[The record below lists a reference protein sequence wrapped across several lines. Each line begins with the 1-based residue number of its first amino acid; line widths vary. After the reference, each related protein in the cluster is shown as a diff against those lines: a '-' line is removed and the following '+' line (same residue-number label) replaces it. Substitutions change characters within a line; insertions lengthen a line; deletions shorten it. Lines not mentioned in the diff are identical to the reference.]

1 MMICSTCKGK
11 GMYGLPHCPVM
22 KRFHTQVRTA
32 PRQEFMGSSPSLFI
46 GSHGYPRVTGGPL
59 MINDADN
66 PPSWVAS
73 GLGIDDI
80 VDIRART
87 IRGISQVTSYLPAL
101 QELAISSIP
110 LDVEVLFTRPVSF
123 DLTFDGTVAP
133 VGLSGDLAKMKVID
147 NPRIEPSVDR
157 VTSDT
162 DLGAMGACSELHQ
175 SGIDVYQIS
184 RLMSGGLIGRR
195 RKVVPTRW
203 SITAVDDSVSSALKQ
218 KIARYTPIDHI
229 RVFSH
234 VLYANRIVVVLLP
247 GDWRYEMIERWQAQ
261 SLWSGET
268 DSITVDRE
276 GMKKKGYSPISGA
289 YYSARLAVA
298 EYLDATRQC
307 ARVIVI
313 RSVSADY
320 WAPLGTWVI
329 REATRGAMKQPGIS
343 CETVDEAVTRAGMA
357 SGFPGWEG
365 YSTLLPE
372 IRTQRTL
379 FDFRP

>member
-1 MMICSTCKGK
+1 MMCATCKGK
-11 GMYGLPHCPVM
+11 GMCGLPHCPVM
-22 KRFHTQVRTA
+22 KRFYAQAGTA
-32 PRQEFMGSSPSLFI
+32 PVREFMGYSPSLFI
-46 GSHGYPRVTGGPL
+46 GSYGYPRVAGGPL
-59 MINDADN
+59 LIDDADN

-73 GLGIDDI
+73 GLGIEDI
-80 VDIRART
+80 VGIRART
-87 IRGISQVTSYLPAL
+87 IRGTSQVTPYLPAL

-110 LDVEVLFTRPVSF
+110 LDVEVRFTRPVSF

-133 VGLSGDLAKMKVID
+133 VGLSGSLERMKVID
-147 NPRIEPSVDR
+147 NPKVDPSVDR

-184 RLMSGGLIGRR
+184 GLMSGGLIGRR

-203 SITAVDDSVSSALKQ
+203 SITAVDDSVSITLKQ
-218 KIARYTPIDHI
+218 KIALYSSIDHI
-229 RVFSH
+229 RVFSND
-234 VLYANRIVVVLLP
+234 LYANRIVVVLLP
-247 GDWRYEMIERWQAQ
+247 GDWRYEMIERWEPQ
-261 SLWSGET
+261 SLWSGERE
-268 DSITVDRE
+268 SITVDRE

-298 EYLDATRQC
+298 EYLEATRQC

-329 REATRGAMKQPGIS
+329 REATRGAMKKPGIP
-343 CETVDEAVTRAGMA
+343 CETVDEAVTIAGMA
-357 SGFPGWEG
+357 SRFPGWGG

-379 FDFRP
+379 FDFRF

>member
-1 MMICSTCKGK
+1 VMCATCKGK
-11 GMYGLPHCPVM
+11 GMCGLPHCPVM
-22 KRFHTQVRTA
+22 KRFHAQARTA
-32 PRQEFMGSSPSLFI
+32 PVTEFMGLSPSLFI
-46 GSHGYPRVTGGPL
+46 GSYGYPRVTGGPL
-59 MINDADN
+59 LIDDADK
-66 PPSWVAS
+66 PPSWVAA

-87 IRGISQVTSYLPAL
+87 IRGTSMVTPYLPAL
-101 QELAISSIP
+101 QELAISSVP
-110 LDVEVLFTRPVSF
+110 LDVEVRFTRPVSF

-133 VGLSGDLAKMKVID
+133 VGLSGSLEKMKVID
-147 NPRIEPSVDR
+147 NPKVNPSVDR

-162 DLGAMGACSELHQ
+162 DLGAVGACSELHR

-184 RLMSGGLIGRR
+184 HLLSGGLIGRR

-203 SITAVDDSVSSALKQ
+203 SITAVDDSVSTALKQ
-218 KIARYTPIDHI
+218 RIARYTPIDHI

-234 VLYANRIVVVLLP
+234 ELYANRIVVILMP
-247 GDWRYEMIERWQAQ
+247 GDWRYEMIERWEAR
-261 SLWSGET
+261 SLWSGES

-298 EYLDATRQC
+298 EYLEATRQC

-329 REATRGAMKQPGIS
+329 REAARGAMKQPGIA
-343 CETVDEAVTRAGMA
+343 CETVGEAIRLVGLA
-357 SGFPGWEG
+357 SGFQGWEG

-379 FDFRP
+379 FDYGP

>member
-1 MMICSTCKGK
+1 MMCATCKGK
-11 GMYGLPHCPVM
+11 GMCGLPHCPVM
-22 KRFHTQVRTA
+22 KRFQAQVRA
-32 PRQEFMGSSPSLFI
+32 SPGREFMGSSPSLFI

-59 MINDADN
+59 LVDDADN

-73 GLGIDDI
+73 GLGIEDI

-87 IRGISQVTSYLPAL
+87 IRGTSPVTPYLPAL
-101 QELAISSIP
+101 QELAISSVP
-110 LDVEVLFTRPVSF
+110 LDVEVRFTRPVSF
-123 DLTFDGTVAP
+123 DLAFDGTVAP
-133 VGLSGDLAKMKVID
+133 VGLSGSLEKMKVID
-147 NPRIEPSVDR
+147 NPKVDPSVDR

-162 DLGAMGACSELHQ
+162 DLGAMGACADLHR

-184 RLMSGGLIGRR
+184 HLMSGGLIGRR
-195 RKVVPTRW
+195 RRVVPTRW

-218 KIARYTPIDHI
+218 KIARYTPTDHI
-229 RVFSH
+229 QVFSND
-234 VLYANRIVVVLLP
+234 LYANRIVVVLLP
-247 GDWRYEMIERWQAQ
+247 GDWRYEMIERWEAQ
-261 SLWSGET
+261 SLWSGES

-329 REATRGAMKQPGIS
+329 REAARGAMKRPVIS
-343 CETVDEAVTRAGMA
+343 CETIDEAVTIAGAA
-357 SGFPGWEG
+357 SGFPGWAG
-365 YSTLLPE
+365 HSTLLPE
-372 IRTQRTL
+372 IRTQKRL
-379 FDFRP
+379 FDYFT

>member
-1 MMICSTCKGK
+1 MMCATCKGK
-11 GMYGLPHCPVM
+11 GMCGLPQCPVM
-22 KRFHTQVRTA
+22 KRFHAHARTV
-32 PRQEFMGSSPSLFI
+32 PRQEFMGASPSLFI
-46 GSHGYPRVTGGPL
+46 GSCGYPRVTGGPL
-59 MINDADN
+59 MINDADD

-87 IRGISQVTSYLPAL
+87 IRGISPVASYLPAL
-101 QELAISSIP
+101 QELAISSVP
-110 LDVEVLFTRPVSF
+110 LDVEVRFTRPVSF
-123 DLTFDGTVAP
+123 DLTFDGTVTP
-133 VGLSGDLAKMKVID
+133 VGLSGSLEKMKVID
-147 NPRIEPSVDR
+147 NPKVDPSVDR

-162 DLGAMGACSELHQ
+162 DLGAMGACSELHR

-184 RLMSGGLIGRR
+184 HLMSGGLIGRR

-203 SITAVDDSVSSALKQ
+203 SITAVDDAVSSSLKQ
-218 KIARYTPIDHI
+218 KIVRYTPVDQI
-229 RVFSH
+229 RVFSNH
-234 VLYANRIVVVLLP
+234 LYANRIVVMLLP
-247 GDWRYEMIERWQAQ
+247 GDWRYEMIERWERQ
-261 SLWSGET
+261 SLWSGES

-276 GMKKKGYSPISGA
+276 GLKKRGYSPISGA

-298 EYLDATRQC
+298 EYLEATRQC

-313 RSVSADY
+313 RSVSAEY

-329 REATRGAMKQPGIS
+329 REATRGAMKQPGIP
-343 CETVDEAVTRAGMA
+343 CETVGEAVMRAGIA

-372 IRTQRTL
+372 IRNQRTL
-379 FDFRP
+379 FDFGT

>member
-1 MMICSTCKGK
+1 
-11 GMYGLPHCPVM
+11 M
-22 KRFHTQVRTA
+22 KRFHAQVRTA
-32 PRQEFMGSSPSLFI
+32 PKKEFMGLSPSLFI
-46 GSHGYPRVTGGPL
+46 GSCGYPTVTGGPL
-59 MINDADN
+59 LIDDADN
-66 PPSWVAS
+66 PPSWVAA

-87 IRGISQVTSYLPAL
+87 IRGTCMVTPYLPAL
-101 QELAISSIP
+101 QELAISSVP
-110 LDVEVLFTRPVSF
+110 LDVEVRFTRPVSF

-133 VGLSGDLAKMKVID
+133 VGLSGSLEKMTVID
-147 NPRIEPSVDR
+147 NPKVDPSVDR

-162 DLGAMGACSELHQ
+162 DLGAVRACSELHR

-184 RLMSGGLIGRR
+184 HLLSGGLIGRR

-203 SITAVDDSVSSALKQ
+203 SITAVDDSVSTTLKQ

-229 RVFSH
+229 HVFSH
-234 VLYANRIVVVLLP
+234 ELYGNRIIVVLLP
-247 GDWRYEMIERWQAQ
+247 GDWRYEMIERWEAR
-261 SLWSGET
+261 SLWSGES

-276 GMKKKGYSPISGA
+276 GLKKKGYSPISGA

-298 EYLDATRQC
+298 EYLEATRQC

-329 REATRGAMKQPGIS
+329 REAARGAMKQPGIT
-343 CETVDEAVTRAGMA
+343 CETVEEAIRWVGLA
-357 SGFPGWEG
+357 SGFQGWEC

-379 FDFRP
+379 FDFGS

>member
-1 MMICSTCKGK
+1 MMCATCKGK
-11 GMYGLPHCPVM
+11 GMCGLPHCPVM
-22 KRFHTQVRTA
+22 KRFHVQVRAA
-32 PRQEFMGSSPSLFI
+32 PLKEFMGLSPSLFI
-46 GSHGYPRVTGGPL
+46 GSYGYPRVTGGPL
-59 MINDADN
+59 LIDDADN

-73 GLGIDDI
+73 GLGIEDI

-87 IRGISQVTSYLPAL
+87 IRGTSAVTPYLPAL
-101 QELAISSIP
+101 QELAISSVP
-110 LDVEVLFTRPVSF
+110 LDVEVRFTRPVTF

-133 VGLSGDLAKMKVID
+133 VGLSGSLEKMKVID
-147 NPRIEPSVDR
+147 NPKVDPCVDR

-175 SGIDVYQIS
+175 SGIDVYRIS
-184 RLMSGGLIGRR
+184 HLMSGGLIGRR

-203 SITAVDDSVSSALKQ
+203 SITAVDDSVSTALKH

-229 RVFSH
+229 RVFPYE
-234 VLYANRIVVVLLP
+234 LYANRIVVVLLP
-247 GDWRYEMIERWQAQ
+247 GDWRYEMIERWEAQ
-261 SLWSGET
+261 SLWSGES

-298 EYLDATRQC
+298 EYLEATRQC
-307 ARVIVI
+307 ARVIVL

-329 REATRGAMKQPGIS
+329 REAARGAMKQPGIA
-343 CETVDEAVTRAGMA
+343 CETVNDAVTIAGMV
-357 SGFPGWEG
+357 SGFPGWDR

-372 IRTQRTL
+372 MRTQKTL

>member
-1 MMICSTCKGK
+1 
-11 GMYGLPHCPVM
+11 
-22 KRFHTQVRTA
+22 
-32 PRQEFMGSSPSLFI
+32 
-46 GSHGYPRVTGGPL
+46 

-87 IRGISQVTSYLPAL
+87 IRGVSQVTPYLSAL
-101 QELAISSIP
+101 QELAISSVP
-110 LDVEVLFTRPVSF
+110 LDVEVRFTRPVSF

-133 VGLSGDLAKMKVID
+133 VGLSGSLERMKVID
-147 NPRIEPSVDR
+147 NPKVDPSVDR

-184 RLMSGGLIGRR
+184 HLMSGGLIGRR

-218 KIARYTPIDHI
+218 NIARYTQVDHI
-229 RVFSH
+229 QVFTCE
-234 VLYANRIVVVLLP
+234 LYANRIVVVLLP
-247 GDWRYEMIERWQAQ
+247 GDWRFEMIERWEKN
-261 SLWSGET
+261 SLWSGES

-298 EYLDATRQC
+298 EYLEATRQC

-329 REATRGAMKQPGIS
+329 REATRGAMKQPAIS
-343 CETVDEAVTRAGMA
+343 CETVDQAVLMAGIA
-357 SGFPGWEG
+357 SGFSGWEG
-365 YSTLLPE
+365 HSTLLPE
-372 IRTQRTL
+372 IRNQRTL
-379 FDFRP
+379 FDFRS

>member
-1 MMICSTCKGK
+1 MKCATCKGK
-11 GMYGLPHCPVM
+11 GMCGLPQCPVM
-22 KRFHTQVRTA
+22 KRFHAQLRSS
-32 PRQEFMGSSPSLFI
+32 PGKEFMGSSPSLFI
-46 GSHGYPRVTGGPL
+46 GSYGYPRMTGGPL
-59 MINDADN
+59 LVDDADN

-87 IRGISQVTSYLPAL
+87 IRGTARITSYLPEL
-101 QELAISSIP
+101 QELAISSVP
-110 LDVEVLFTRPVSF
+110 LDVEVGFTRPVSF
-123 DLTFDGTVAP
+123 DLTFDGTIAP
-133 VGLSGDLAKMKVID
+133 VGLSGSLEKMKVID
-147 NPRIEPSVDR
+147 NPKVDPTVDR

-162 DLGAMGACSELHQ
+162 DLGSAGACSELHQ
-175 SGIDVYQIS
+175 SGIDVYRIS
-184 RLMSGGLIGRR
+184 HLMSGGLIGRR

-203 SITAVDDSVSSALKQ
+203 SITAVDDSVSSSLKQ

-229 RVFSH
+229 RVFSC
-234 VLYANRIVVVLLP
+234 VLYGNRIVVLLLP
-247 GDWRYEMIERWQAQ
+247 GDWRYEMIERWEAQ
-261 SLWSGET
+261 SLWSGES

-276 GMKKKGYSPISGA
+276 GMKKSGYSPISGA

-298 EYLDATRQC
+298 EYLETTRQC

-329 REATRGAMKQPGIS
+329 REATRNAMRQPGIP
-343 CETVDEAVTRAGMA
+343 CESVAEAVNIAGKM
-357 SGFPGWEG
+357 SGFPGWERH
-365 YSTLLPE
+365 STLLPE
-372 IRTQRTL
+372 IKNQKTI